1 MEVVNFALAG
11 VNDIILSLKTSK
23 EEFKQLGGNVCDLCM
38 FSVDSISVPVKAI
51 KTGARHHCA
60 KWLLLP
66 ACMRARF
73 KDIDYNSMKCSC
85 IEHGEYVFF
94 IYAAKKK

>member
-1 MEVVNFALAG
+1 MEVVNFALSG

-23 EEFKQLGGNVCDLCM
+23 AEFRQLGGNVCDLCM
-38 FSVDSISVPVKAI
+38 FSVQTISEPVRAI

-66 ACMRARF
+66 ACMRA
-73 KDIDYNSMKCSC
+73 KYKNLDYNSMKCSC
-85 IEHGEYVFF
+85 LEYGEHVFF
-94 IYAAKKK
+94 IYAAHRK